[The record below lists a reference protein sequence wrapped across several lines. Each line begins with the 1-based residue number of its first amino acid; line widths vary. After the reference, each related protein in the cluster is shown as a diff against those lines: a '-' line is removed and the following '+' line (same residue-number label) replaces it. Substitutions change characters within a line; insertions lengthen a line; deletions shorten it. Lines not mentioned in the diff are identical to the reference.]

1 MWKGLQ
7 NLTVQKPEDSWI
19 SETRFLTRLVCC
31 TDVQLFKIKLGYFVR
46 EDVRESNE
54 VRLYLFI
61 VFRLWH
67 LASLLPMSVCNI
79 VLRND

>member
-46 EDVRESNE
+46 EDVRESDE
-54 VRLYLFI
+54 VRC
-61 VFRLWH
+61 VFYY
-67 LASLLPMSVCNI
+67 
-79 VLRND
+79 